1 MTDTVVPPAASTVVV
16 STDPPVEATH
26 EPWPWRW
33 IAMFVILAA
42 EVMDLLDALAT
53 NIAAP
58 SIRSDLG
65 GSETLVQWLGA
76 SYTLAMAIG
85 LLTGGRLGDIFGRRR
100 MFMIGAAGFTIGSIA
115 CGTAQGPEVILV
127 ARLVQG
133 LFGAIMLPQGLGMIR
148 EMFPPEQRAAA
159 FGLFGPVM
167 GLSSM
172 GGPILAGW
180 LVDADYFGWGWRMI
194 FLINVPLGI
203 AAVLAA
209 PKVLPIGRTE
219 RTVRLDL
226 VGAGIASV
234 ASFLLVYPLVQGR
247 EHDWPWWS
255 FAMLA
260 ASIATYATF
269 GWQQVSRARRGLDPL
284 VEPSLF
290 RKRAFTGGLL
300 TGLLFFAA
308 LIGFSLTFTL
318 FLQVGQG
325 WSPLKAGLAGIP
337 NSIGTILGFVVGA
350 ALVQRLGRTMMLIGA
365 VLFAGGIGALALVVG
380 ATGDTPTIWQMA
392 APMVIAGMGM
402 GMFMMPFF
410 DLVLSSVDD
419 HESGSASGTISSIQQ
434 FGSALGIAVL
444 GTIFFQVVD
453 HHAQAGDAP
462 SHAFG
467 MGMQVALWSV
477 VAITALAFA
486 CTMLLPRKARE
497 GVNPHG

>member
-1 MTDTVVPPAASTVVV
+1 MTDTVAAAQS
-16 STDPPVEATH
+16 SPISDEPVH
-26 EPWPWRW
+26 EPWPLRW
-33 IAMFVILAA
+33 IALFVILCA

-58 SIRSDLG
+58 SIRADLG

-100 MFMIGAAGFTIGSIA
+100 MFAIGAAGFTLGSIG
-115 CGTAQGPEVILV
+115 CGLAADPSVLV
-127 ARLVQG
+127 AARLVQG

-148 EMFPPEQRAAA
+148 EMFPPAERAKA

-203 AAVLAA
+203 AAVVGARY
-209 PKVLPIGRTE
+209 VLPAGRGE
-219 RTVRLDL
+219 RRVRLDL

-234 ASFLLVYPLVQGR
+234 ASGLLVYPLVQGR

-260 ASIATYATF
+260 ASAVTYVVFAR
-269 GWQQVSRARRGLDPL
+269 QQVSRSRRGLDPL

-318 FLQVGQG
+318 FLQVGLG

-337 NSIGTILGFVVGA
+337 NSLGTVLGFALGA
-350 ALVQRLGRTMMLIGA
+350 GLAARMGKRIMYIGA
-365 VLFAGGIGALALVVG
+365 TLFGVGVAAMALVVAG
-380 ATGDTPTIWQMA
+380 THDTPTIWQLA
-392 APMVIAGMGM
+392 APMALGGAGMGL
-402 GMFMMPFF
+402 FMMPFF

-419 HESGSASGTISSIQQ
+419 HESGSASGTISSVQQ
-434 FGSALGIAVL
+434 FGSAIGIAIL
-444 GTIFFQVVD
+444 GTVFFQVVD
-453 HHAQAGDAP
+453 GHVRTDG
-462 SHAFG
+462 SEHAFG
-467 MGMQVALWSV
+467 LAMQVALWCV
-477 VAITALAFA
+477 VGITVLAAL
-486 CTMLLPRKARE
+486 CVSLLPMRPRE
-497 GVNPHG
+497 GVSPH